1 MGWRER
7 SKESVKQLCLT
18 SSNEIIEHLITI
30 DIVKEEMSRVWKRG
44 ELMEIQSVA
53 QKYDNTLKINWTH
66 KDRTQN
72 K

>member
-44 ELMEIQSVA
+44 ELMEIVA
-53 QKYDNTLKINWTH
+53 NQCLHVSAFIEIITNH
-66 KDRTQN
+66 
-72 K
+72 